1 VWLPPCCFLLLAAGI
16 PRDILSPYP
25 ALAGFRN
32 AVAGAP
38 AVAAYY
44 AKEEDEVRRAGFRTD
59 DAAAAAAAG
68 AAADA
73 PASSLVG

>member
-1 VWLPPCCFLLLAAGI
+1 LLLPCLTVFLAAGI
-16 PRDILSPYP
+16 PRDILSLYP

-44 AKEEDEVRRAGFRTD
+44 AKEEDEVRRAGFRSD
-59 DAAAAAAAG
+59 DAA

-73 PASSLVG
+73 PASS